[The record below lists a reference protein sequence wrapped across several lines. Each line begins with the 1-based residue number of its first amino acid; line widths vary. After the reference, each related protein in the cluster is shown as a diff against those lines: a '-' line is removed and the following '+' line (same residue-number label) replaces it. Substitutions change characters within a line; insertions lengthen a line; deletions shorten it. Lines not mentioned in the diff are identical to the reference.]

1 MTSRKRK
8 REEYKKIILLA
19 AACVVHMVI
28 GVVTWYHNNYFV
40 KEPTRN
46 WELERHCFLNC
57 LYRGINKDCIEQLRL
72 SKNAF
77 FNLCRI
83 LEEKGGLVRTRN
95 VPTTEAV
102 AMFLHILAHNL
113 KYRVVQFSYCR
124 SKETISRQ
132 FNDVLRAVMKV
143 SKDYLNFQ
151 PCTLEGAEANKWRWF
166 ERCIGAL
173 DGTHIPVT
181 VSPDEKPRYRNRKGD
196 VSTNVLAAC
205 GPDLRFIYVLPGW
218 EGSAGD
224 SRVLRDAL
232 RRQNKLEIPT
242 GKYFLV
248 DAGYTNGP
256 GFLAPYRGT
265 RYHLNE
271 WIGNTP
277 QSYKEL
283 FNLRHA
289 IARNAIERDQRNL
302 GNKGDRGWK
311 RSALNAAAA
320 VLSTSFN
327 VNVTSD
333 NVKNRIKLWRSWY
346 GIVSD
351 ILGQSGFDWDGT
363 KYMITVENENAW
375 NEYCTLHKSA
385 KPFRFKVLQ
394 NWDDIVNL
402 CAKDKGTDYGAKTAM
417 DVDEAVSRETN
428 EVEFMGL
435 GATAIDLEEPS
446 SNTKGKRQGS
456 TSSGTHPHKRKMG
469 EKEGI
474 VASLDKMANSFNRMV
489 EKMDGKVDDE
499 DIQEVLREAALIPDF
514 NRQQWAK
521 AIKWLAD
528 DPKQLAIVK
537 TLPIHQK
544 TDYVLTHLGE

>member
-1 MTSRKRK
+1 MTTFKVPNKTLTILRENYLKLLHTKGSRVGEDEW
-8 REEYKKIILLA
+8 RE
-19 AACVVHMVI
+19 
-28 GVVTWYHNNYFV
+28 
-40 KEPTRN
+40 KER
-46 WELERHCFLNC
+46 
-57 LYRGINKDCIEQLRL
+57 
-72 SKNAF
+72 
-77 FNLCRI
+77 
-83 LEEKGGLVRTRN
+83 
-95 VPTTEAV
+95 
-102 AMFLHILAHNL
+102 
-113 KYRVVQFSYCR
+113 R
-124 SKETISRQ
+124 S
-132 FNDVLRAVMKV
+132 MKFCA
-143 SKDYLNFQ
+143 SN
-151 PCTLEGAEANKWRWF
+151 

-181 VSPDEKPRYRNRKGD
+181 VSLDERPRYHNRKGD

-232 RRQNKLEIPT
+232 RHQNKLEIPT

-248 DAGYTNGP
+248 DVGYTNGP
-256 GFLAPYRGT
+256 GFLAPYQGT

-289 IARNAIERDQRNL
+289 SARNAIERDEQQTDQLLEVQDLEFLSVVDEELVHQSREEVQNNVIDDITMTLTSMESSNERMTDKRKVLGKNNEETRSYFTWNL
-302 GNKGDRGWK
+302 EMERVLAYGDGGWK
-311 RSALNAAAA
+311 RSALNVAAT

-346 GIVSD
+346 GI
-351 ILGQSGFDWDGT
+351 DGT
-363 KYMITVENENAW
+363 KHMITVENENAW
-375 NEYCTLHKSA
+375 NKYCTSHKSA

-394 NWDDIVNL
+394 NLDDIVDL
-402 CAKDKGTDYGAKTAM
+402 CAKDRATGHGAETAM
-417 DVDEAVSRETN
+417 DADEAMNRETN

-435 GATAIDLEEPS
+435 GAIAIDLEEPS

-474 VASLDKMANSFNRMV
+474 AASSDKMANSFNRMV

-499 DIQEVLREAALIPDF
+499 DIQEVLREAALIPDLS
-514 NRQQWAK
+514 RQQWAK

-537 TLPIHQK
+537 ALPIHQK
-544 TDYVLTHLGE
+544 TDYS

>member
-1 MTSRKRK
+1 
-8 REEYKKIILLA
+8 
-19 AACVVHMVI
+19 
-28 GVVTWYHNNYFV
+28 
-40 KEPTRN
+40 
-46 WELERHCFLNC
+46 
-57 LYRGINKDCIEQLRL
+57 
-72 SKNAF
+72 
-77 FNLCRI
+77 
-83 LEEKGGLVRTRN
+83 
-95 VPTTEAV
+95 
-102 AMFLHILAHNL
+102 
-113 KYRVVQFSYCR
+113 
-124 SKETISRQ
+124 
-132 FNDVLRAVMKV
+132 MKV

-151 PCTLEGAEANKWRWF
+151 PCTLKGAKANKWRWF

-173 DGTHIPVT
+173 DRTHIPVT
-181 VSPDEKPRYRNRKGD
+181 ISPDERPRYCNRKGD

-224 SRVLRDAL
+224 SQVLRDAL
-232 RRQNKLEIPT
+232 HRQNKLEIPT

-283 FNLRHA
+283 FNLGHA
-289 IARNAIERDQRNL
+289 SARNAIERDQRNL
-302 GNKGDRGWK
+302 GNKGDGGWE

-363 KYMITVENENAW
+363 KHMITVENENAW
-375 NEYCTLHKSA
+375 NEYCISHKSA
-385 KPFRFKVLQ
+385 KPFQFKVLQ
-394 NWDDIVNL
+394 NWYDIVDI
-402 CAKDKGTDYGAKTAM
+402 CAKDRATGHGAEIAM
-417 DVDEAVSRETN
+417 DADEVMSRETN

-435 GATAIDLEEPS
+435 GATAIDLKEPS

-469 EKEGI
+469 EEEGI
-474 VASLDKMANSFNRMV
+474 TASLDKIAKSFNRMV

-499 DIQEVLREAALIPDF
+499 DIQEAVIPS
-514 NRQQWAK
+514 
-521 AIKWLAD
+521 
-528 DPKQLAIVK
+528 
-537 TLPIHQK
+537 
-544 TDYVLTHLGE
+544 